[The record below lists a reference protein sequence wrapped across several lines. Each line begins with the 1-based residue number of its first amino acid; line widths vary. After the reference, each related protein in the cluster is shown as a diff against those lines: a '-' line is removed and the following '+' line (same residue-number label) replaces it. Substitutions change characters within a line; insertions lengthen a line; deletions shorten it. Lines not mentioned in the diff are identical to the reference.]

1 MTTDNYQYLN
11 MTPHRMEISY
21 VDRFS
26 VGDIHPEFYVA
37 SPYNLYDTRIKKN
50 RMESEEEN
58 ETRAKE
64 LKTAEGEISRKI
76 EEEREISKQCER
88 EEWRR
93 I

>member
-1 MTTDNYQYLN
+1 

-64 LKTAEGEISRKI
+64 LKTAEGEISRDRDKQRVWEKRVETDI
-76 EEEREISKQCER
+76 ETAEVHRGN
-88 EEWRR
+88 
-93 I
+93 